1 MTVKIATWNINS
13 VRLREASVLRLLR
26 EEGPDVLCLQETK
39 SPVEKLPLDGARAL
53 GYGHVVARG
62 QPGYNG
68 VAILS
73 RLPLAPAP
81 HLPFGLPD
89 DARHVAARLPSGAIV
104 HNLYIPAGGDLP
116 DPVLN
121 PKFRK
126 KLDFLAAVR
135 AAFAEPPP
143 GGAILV
149 GDFNVSPRED
159 DVWDH
164 RKLVRVVTHTPVEVG
179 ALEAI
184 RGAGGFVDVTRA
196 HLPDGPLFSWW
207 SYRAAD
213 WSAVD
218 KGRRLDHVWATPDLA
233 ARSGGSRIAREV
245 RGWERPSDHAPVF
258 AEFEA

>member
-13 VRLREASVLRLLR
+13 LRLREASVLRLLR
-26 EEGPDVLCLQETK
+26 EEAPDVLCLQETK

-53 GYGHVVARG
+53 GYAHVVARG

-73 RLPLAPAP
+73 RLPLTEAPV
-81 HLPFGLPD
+81 LPFGLPQ
-89 DARHVAARLPSGAIV
+89 DARHVAARLPSGAVV

-116 DPVLN
+116 DPVRN

-126 KLDFLAAVR
+126 KLDFLDAVR
-135 AAFAEPPP
+135 AAFIDAPRE
-143 GGAILV
+143 GAILV
-149 GDFNVSPRED
+149 GDFNVAPRED

-164 RKLVRVVTHTPVEVG
+164 RKLLKVVTHTPVEVA

-196 HLPDGPLFSWW
+196 HLPAGRLFSWW

-213 WSAVD
+213 WAAAD

-233 ARSGGSRIAREV
+233 GRSGSSRIARAV
-245 RGWERPSDHAPVF
+245 RGWERPSDHAPVL